1 VLDSAALVVRPDAA
15 RVQLDAEPGGG
26 TDRDGDD
33 PPPPPPPPP
42 DAEPTRFYGRTSLEP
57 VRFLRDVGQIA
68 EALVAPL
75 QGLDSS
81 VVRMTVEIEATSGE
95 GFPEGVRRTV
105 SENART
111 LKFEVSEFEP

>member
-1 VLDSAALVVRPDAA
+1 
-15 RVQLDAEPGGG
+15 
-26 TDRDGDD
+26 
-33 PPPPPPPPP
+33 
-42 DAEPTRFYGRTSLEP
+42 
-57 VRFLRDVGQIA
+57 VGQIA